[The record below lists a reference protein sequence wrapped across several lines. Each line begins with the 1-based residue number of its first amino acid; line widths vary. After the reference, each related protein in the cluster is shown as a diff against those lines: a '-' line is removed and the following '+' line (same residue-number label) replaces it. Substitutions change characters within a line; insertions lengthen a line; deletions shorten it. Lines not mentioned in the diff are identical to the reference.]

1 MRQDRY
7 LNVLLT
13 SSALLD
19 YEQLSRLRRLDTD
32 IQPYDRGYAFRR
44 GVWDLNVV

>member
-7 LNVLLT
+7 LNLLLT
-13 SSALLD
+13 SRAILD
-19 YEQLSRLRRLDTD
+19 HEELSRLRRLDTD

-44 GVWDLNVV
+44 GVWDSNVV